1 MTTVRRCRSGSP
13 SWSVAWRFIKVGA
26 ATETEIKDKKARVE
40 DACTRPRRPSRKRGT
55 VARRLSRSWRICGL
69 TRSLGRVYSV
79 EKDDPQPH
87 VDLAFGFLMVKPP
100 PVMVSMKSTSA
111 FFRYWM
117 LIGSTN
123 SLMPWDSKT

>member
-1 MTTVRRCRSGSP
+1 MRATGVLSETSAEGAGVGSIP
-13 SWSVAWRFIKVGA
+13 L
-26 ATETEIKDKKARVE
+26 DKKARVE
-40 DACTRPRRPSRKRGT
+40 ERDARDQGGRRENVEPMG
-55 VARRLSRSWRICGL
+55 RRLSRSWRICGL

-87 VDLAFGFLMVKPP
+87 VDLAFGFLMVNPP
-100 PVMVSMKSTSA
+100 PVMVSTKSTSA